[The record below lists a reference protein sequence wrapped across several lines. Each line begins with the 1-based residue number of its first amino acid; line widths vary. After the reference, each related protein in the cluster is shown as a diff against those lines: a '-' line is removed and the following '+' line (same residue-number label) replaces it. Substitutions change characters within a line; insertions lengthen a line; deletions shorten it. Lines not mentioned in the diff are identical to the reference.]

1 MPRAGTVQAT
11 LLNPMGTVVRMFVI
25 PYDMRDM
32 PPLHQTFI
40 RQRILAEASTHEAT
54 TQNVQRPQQ
63 SVNIVEHQNG
73 SNGMVY
79 TNGFESSAVAS
90 GGGDDTLNVNNNN
103 SDCYQNNNQNGNNA
117 MDAKNKYRL
126 SPSGGLHGESNLG
139 HFISAEHM
147 KRLRY
152 SIHLR

>member
-1 MPRAGTVQAT
+1 MPRTGTVQAT

-40 RQRILAEASTHEAT
+40 RQRILAEASTNE
-54 TQNVQRPQQ
+54 
-63 SVNIVEHQNG
+63 
-73 SNGMVY
+73 SNQTNYNNSIDRGAGDFVMVGP
-79 TNGFESSAVAS
+79 THN
-90 GGGDDTLNVNNNN
+90 DTDKKSNSNNN
-103 SDCYQNNNQNGNNA
+103 S
-117 MDAKNKYRL
+117 KYRI